1 MVADC
6 QAIRAEDYRRCGT
19 EIGRI
24 GPMLLADRYHH
35 CTHFNFE
42 LLENAEDA
50 LAHRS
55 AARIAVS
62 AV

>member
-1 MVADC
+1 MVVDY
-6 QAIRAEDYRRCGT
+6 QAIRAGDYRRCGT

-24 GPMLLADRYHH
+24 GPMLLAEQYHH
-35 CTHFNFE
+35 CTHFNFQ
-42 LLENAEDA
+42 LPENAEDA

-55 AARIAVS
+55 AARMAVS

>member
-6 QAIRAEDYRRCGT
+6 QAIRAEDYGRCGT

-24 GPMLLADRYHH
+24 GLMLLADRYHH

-50 LAHRS
+50 ARRS

>member
-1 MVADC
+1 MVVDY
-6 QAIRAEDYRRCGT
+6 QAIRPGDYRCCGT

-42 LLENAEDA
+42 LLENVEDA
-50 LAHRS
+50 VAHRS

>member
-35 CTHFNFE
+35 RTHFNFE
-42 LLENAEDA
+42 LLENAEAA

>member
-6 QAIRAEDYRRCGT
+6 QAICAEDHKRCGT

-50 LAHRS
+50 AHWS
-55 AARIAVS
+55 AAKIAVS

>member
-1 MVADC
+1 
-6 QAIRAEDYRRCGT
+6 
-19 EIGRI
+19 
-24 GPMLLADRYHH
+24 MLLAEQYHH
-35 CTHFNFE
+35 CTHFNFQ
-42 LLENAEDA
+42 LPENAEDA